1 MLQVTMCE
9 TARRS
14 FAETIV
20 DVAIE
25 KGELPEG
32 ARDEAVEAYLSQF
45 PATHDLE
52 VEGL

>member
-1 MLQVTMCE
+1 MQVTMCDN
-9 TARRS
+9 ARRS

-20 DVAIE
+20 DVAIDQ
-25 KGELPEG
+25 GELPEC
-32 ARDEAVEAYLSQF
+32 ARDEAIEAYLSQL